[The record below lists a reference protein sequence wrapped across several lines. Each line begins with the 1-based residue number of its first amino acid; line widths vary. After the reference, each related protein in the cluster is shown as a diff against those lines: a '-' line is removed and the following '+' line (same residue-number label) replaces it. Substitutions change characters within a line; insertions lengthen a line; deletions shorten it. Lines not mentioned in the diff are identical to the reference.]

1 MPLSENIDSAF
12 ADYNN
17 QFESSLDGFLADLEE
32 LEEDGFN
39 VGDVLAALAALN
51 MADYWLTTLN
61 MDSAINA
68 YISRLGAVLDDIRS
82 FAPMTETQLSALEF
96 MQRDALESFTVQFGE
111 RIRLTASQGLSSN
124 RSISG
129 IRAMILR
136 DPLTQSKNIEN
147 FIASGMAT
155 FNRNVVGVMAENA
168 PDNELYQYIGPL
180 DGKTRPICRVML
192 ASPDLTLR
200 EIDEQYPGAFDE
212 GGGPNCRHYWGK
224 VVDKDESGEIR
235 EKANSWIKDQK
246 DKGKWKDPVTF
257 QQYYDNR

>member
-1 MPLSENIDSAF
+1 MPLAENIDSAF
-12 ADYNN
+12 ADYSN
-17 QFESSLDGFLADLEE
+17 QFEISLDGFLADLEE

-39 VGDVLAALAALN
+39 IEDVLAALAALN
-51 MADYWLTTLN
+51 IADYWLSTLN
-61 MDSAINA
+61 MNSAINS

-82 FAPMTETQLSALEF
+82 FAPMTEVQLSALEF

-129 IRAMILR
+129 IKAMILR

-168 PDNELYQYIGPL
+168 PDSELYQYIGPL

-200 EIDEQYPGAFDE
+200 EIDQQYPGAFDE
-212 GGGPNCRHYWGK
+212 GGGPNCRHNWGK
-224 VVDKDESGEIR
+224 
-235 EKANSWIKDQK
+235 ALDQK
-246 DKGKWKDPVTF
+246 QSDKNRKDANAWINDRKAKGRWKEPVTF
-257 QQYYDNR
+257 QTYIDSR

>member
-17 QFESSLDGFLADLEE
+17 QFESSLDGFLTDLEE

-51 MADYWLTTLN
+51 MADTTLN

-180 DGKTRPICRVML
+180 DGKTRSICRVML

>member
-1 MPLSENIDSAF
+1 MPLEATIDSAF
-12 ADYNN
+12 ADYSN
-17 QFESSLDGFLADLEE
+17 QFEISLDGFLADLEE

-39 VGDVLAALAALN
+39 IEDVLVALAALD
-51 MADYWLTTLN
+51 MAEYWITTLN
-61 MDSAINA
+61 MEGAINA
-68 YISRLGAVLDDIRS
+68 YISRLGAVLDDIKS
-82 FAPMTETQLSALEF
+82 FAPMTEGQLSALEF

-180 DGKTRPICRVML
+180 DGKTPNMPSNAGESRFNFETNRPTVPWCI
-192 ASPDLTLR
+192 
-200 EIDEQYPGAFDE
+200 
-212 GGGPNCRHYWGK
+212 
-224 VVDKDESGEIR
+224 
-235 EKANSWIKDQK
+235 
-246 DKGKWKDPVTF
+246 
-257 QQYYDNR
+257 

>member
-1 MPLSENIDSAF
+1 MPLEATIDSAF
-12 ADYNN
+12 ADYSN
-17 QFESSLDGFLADLEE
+17 QFEISLDGFLADLEE

-39 VGDVLAALAALN
+39 IEDVLVALAALD
-51 MADYWLTTLN
+51 MAEYWITTLN
-61 MDSAINA
+61 MEGAINA
-68 YISRLGAVLDDIRS
+68 YISRLGAVLDDIMS
-82 FAPMTETQLSALEF
+82 FAPMTEGQLAALEF

-129 IRAMILR
+129 IKAMILR

-155 FNRNVVGVMAENA
+155 FNRNVVGVMADNA

-200 EIDEQYPGAFDE
+200 EIDQQYPGAFDE
-212 GGGPNCRHYWGK
+212 GGGPNCRHHWGK
-224 VVDKDESGEIR
+224 AMDQDRSEKDR
-235 EKANSWIKDQK
+235 KKANIWVDTQSKKDN
-246 DKGKWKDPVTF
+246 WKEPVTF
-257 QQYYDNR
+257 QAYYDSR

>member
-1 MPLSENIDSAF
+1 VPLSENIDSAF

-17 QFESSLDGFLADLEE
+17 QFESSLDGFLTDLEE
-32 LEEDGFN
+32 LEEEGFDIA
-39 VGDVLAALAALN
+39 DVLAALAALN
-51 MADYWLTTLN
+51 IADYWLTTLN
-61 MDSAINA
+61 MNSAINA

-224 VVDKDESGEIR
+224 AVDQEQSEKDRKSAEDWVKTQS
-235 EKANSWIKDQK
+235 QK
-246 DKGKWKDPVTF
+246 DKWKDPVTF
-257 QQYYDNR
+257 QQYYDSR

>member
-17 QFESSLDGFLADLEE
+17 QFESSLDGFLTDLEE

>member
-1 MPLSENIDSAF
+1 VPLSENIDSAF